1 MKVAYLLGSLNR
13 GGTET
18 LVLDVFK
25 KASQAPFQVVG
36 IHRKGGAYLPDFQA
50 TGEKMIALAP
60 RFVGDLSYF
69 VKLRRLLQRE
79 SVGVVHAQQSLDAV
93 YARIACVGTGIKVVQ
108 TFHGYDFNAGK
119 WMRRFM
125 RFSARI
131 VDANFYVS
139 EGEKN
144 YYVKSYK
151 LKQLNRQQVV
161 YNGVNFDKLDEQL
174 AQVELPIGG
183 DPALQGFKLAMVG
196 NFVRGREQ
204 NTVCQFLKL
213 LQEADVPFD
222 FYFVGRKSE
231 SEPWLYDDC
240 VAYCQ
245 EHQLLDCVHF
255 LGGRGDVP
263 AILKQLDAFIYST
276 DHDTF
281 GIAVI
286 EAIAAGVPTFVNDW
300 EVMVEITQQGRWAT
314 IYKTKDAADLL
325 KKFIT
330 FVDHKEQYKRQA
342 YTHAQEVRSTYSIEQ
357 HMLALSNLY
366 KNLSSLTL
374 NP

>member
-36 IHRKGGAYLPDFQA
+36 IHRKSGAYLPDFKA

-60 RFVGDLSYF
+60 RFVGDVSYF

-79 SVGVVHAQQSLDAV
+79 RVDVVHAQQCLDAV

-119 WMRRFM
+119 LMRRFM
-125 RFSARI
+125 RFSAHW
-131 VDANFYVS
+131 VDANFFVS
-139 EGEKN
+139 ASQRD
-144 YYVKSYK
+144 YYIKSYQ
-151 LKQLNRQQVV
+151 LKDHHKQHVV
-161 YNGVNFDKLDEQL
+161 YNGVNFDKLDQQV
-174 AQVELPIGG
+174 AQVDLPIGG
-183 DPALQGFKLAMVG
+183 DPASQRLKLAMVG

-213 LQEADVPFD
+213 LKEAGVPFD

-231 SEPWLYDDC
+231 SDPWLYDDC

-255 LGGRGDVP
+255 IGGRGDVP
-263 AILKQLDAFIYST
+263 AILKQLDAFVYST

-314 IYKTKDAADLL
+314 IYKTKDAADLFN
-325 KKFIT
+325 KFIT
-330 FVDHKEQYKRQA
+330 FVDHKEHYKQQA
-342 YTHAQEVRSTYSIEQ
+342 CSHAQEVRSTYSIEQ

-366 KNLSSLTL
+366 NTI
-374 NP
+374 ND

>member
-25 KASQAPFQVVG
+25 KASQAPFEVVG
-36 IHRKGGAYLPDFQA
+36 IHRKGGAYLRDFQA

-60 RFVGDLSYF
+60 RFVGDVSYF

-79 SVGVVHAQQSLDAV
+79 RVDVVHAQQSLDAV
-93 YARIACVGTGIKVVQ
+93 YARIACLGTNIKVVQ
-108 TFHGYDFNAGK
+108 TFHGYDFNCS
-119 WMRRFM
+119 RLTRFLM
-125 RFSARI
+125 RFSAH
-131 VDANFYVS
+131 VTDANFYVS
-139 EGEKN
+139 AAEKN
-144 YYVKSYK
+144 YYIHAYA
-151 LKQLNRQQVV
+151 LKRTNCQHVV
-161 YNGVNFDKLDEQL
+161 YNGVNFDKLDEQV

-183 DPALQGFKLAMVG
+183 DPASQGLKLAMVG

-213 LQEADVPFD
+213 LKEADMPFD

-240 VAYCQ
+240 VTYCQ
-245 EHQLLDCVHF
+245 KNNLLDCVHF

-263 AILKQLDAFIYST
+263 VILHQLDAFIYST

-286 EAIAAGVPTFVNDW
+286 EAIAAGIPTFVNDW
-300 EVMVEITQQGRWAT
+300 EVMTEITQHGKWAT
-314 IYKTKDAADLL
+314 IYKTKDAADLFE
-325 KKFIT
+325 KFST
-330 FVDHKEQYKRQA
+330 FVNNKELYQTQA
-342 YTHAQEVRSTYSIEQ
+342 KINAEAVRSTYSIEQ
-357 HMLALSNLY
+357 HRLALSNLY
-366 KNLSSLTL
+366 KKL
-374 NP
+374 